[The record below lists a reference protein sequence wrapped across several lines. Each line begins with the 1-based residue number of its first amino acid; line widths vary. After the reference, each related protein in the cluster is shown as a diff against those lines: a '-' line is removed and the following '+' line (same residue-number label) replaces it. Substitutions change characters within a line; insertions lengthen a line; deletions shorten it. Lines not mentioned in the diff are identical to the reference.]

1 MRKAAVIIFFF
12 AACLVCCADADALEV
27 RRTVMPNGLVILH
40 SENHTLPIVTVTI
53 VVKAGQLNEPPEK
66 GGLAHL
72 HAEMLTEGTATLSSK
87 AISEE
92 MDFIGASLDASAGH
106 DFITITLAVLKKD
119 VEKGFQICA
128 DILMN
133 PAFHQDEVERKKDR
147 IKGFLKRQEEEPSFL
162 AGRAFREAVFG
173 AYPYGRRIGGSP
185 ESIDRIGRG
194 DLVSF
199 HAANFLP
206 NNAIFSL
213 VGDLTPKEVTILTEK
228 YFGRWE
234 KMDVNTYTPA
244 KTITAAAGQVIR
256 IEKDLTQANIV
267 AGTRGISREDP
278 DYYTFS
284 VLNYILGGGG
294 FSSRLMH
301 SIRDEKGLAYDV
313 HSLLSPYK
321 RAGLFVIE
329 AQTKN
334 ESANTV
340 IHEIFREVTRLR
352 EAGVSDEEIRDAQS
366 YLAGSFKRRLDTNGK
381 IASFLASV
389 ELFNLGFDYV
399 EKYPEYIYSVT
410 KEDIR
415 RVAGKYLDPANF
427 VLVVVADQEKAG
439 IQDALPSPSPLLQ
452 GDGHKPAGTPY
463 PE

>member
-1 MRKAAVIIFFF
+1 MIVFFF
-12 AACLVCCADADALEV
+12 VACTVCGVESEAVEV
-27 RRTVMPNGLVILH
+27 KRTVMPNGLVILH
-40 SENHTLPIVTVTI
+40 SENHALPLVTMTI

-72 HAEMLTEGTATLSSK
+72 HAEMLAEGTETLSSRE
-87 AISEE
+87 INEE
-92 MDFIGASLDASAGH
+92 IDFIGASLDASAGH
-106 DFITITLAVLKKD
+106 DFTNITLAVLKKD

-128 DILMN
+128 DILLH
-133 PAFHQDEVERKKDR
+133 PAFRQDEVQRKKDR
-147 IKGFLKRQEEEPSFL
+147 IKGFLKKQEEEPSFL
-162 AGRAFREAVFG
+162 AWRAFREAVFG
-173 AYPYGRRIGGSP
+173 AYPYGRRMEGSP
-185 ESIDRIGRG
+185 ESIDRIRRE

-206 NNAIFSL
+206 NNAILSL
-213 VGDLTPKEVTILTEK
+213 VGDLTPKEVATLTEK
-228 YFGRWE
+228 YFGCWE

-244 KTITAAAGQVIR
+244 KTFAAAAGQVIR

-278 DYYTFS
+278 DYYAFS

-321 RAGLFVIE
+321 RAGVFVIE

-352 EAGVSDEEIRDAQS
+352 EAGVSEEEIRDAQS

-427 VLVVVADQEKAG
+427 VLVVVADQEKAD
-439 IQDALPSPSPLLQ
+439 IQDVLPALSPLLQ
-452 GDGHKPAGTPY
+452 EDGRKPAVTPY